1 MNMRSGSDAV
11 DVCAGSCPCATRRHD
26 PRLVVVTGGPG
37 AGKTAG
43 LEMARRSLCG
53 HVVILPEAAGIVFG
67 GGFPR
72 LTSLPA
78 RRAAQRAIFCV
89 QRQLERLHLEHR
101 TAAVVL
107 CDRGTLDGIAYWPG
121 GRNDFET
128 DMAVTVDAE
137 RARYAAVIHLRTP
150 DQDKGYDHS
159 NPLRT
164 EDPDTA
170 AEIDARIADAWHHH
184 PNRTIVDA
192 TVDFPT
198 KAQRALGAIA
208 AELPAC
214 CIPEYS

>member
-1 MNMRSGSDAV
+1 MNPESASDLV
-11 DVCAGSCPCATRRHD
+11 ETCTGSCPCAQQRHD

-37 AGKTAG
+37 AGKTAV

-78 RRAAQRAIFCV
+78 RRAAQHAIFCV
-89 QRQLERLHLEHR
+89 QRQRERLHLDQR
-101 TAAVVL
+101 GPAVVL

-121 GRNDFET
+121 ERDDFET

-137 RARYAAVIHLRTP
+137 LARYQAVIHLRTP
-150 DQDKGYDHS
+150 GRGRGYDHS

-170 AEIDARIADAWHHH
+170 AEIDDRIAEAWHHH
-184 PNRTIVDA
+184 PNRTIIDA

-198 KAQRALGAIA
+198 KAQRALEAIA

-214 CIPEYS
+214 CNPEPS

>member
-1 MNMRSGSDAV
+1 MNPESASDLV
-11 DVCAGSCPCATRRHD
+11 ETCTGSCPCARQRHD

-37 AGKTAG
+37 AGKTAV

-72 LTSLPA
+72 LASLPA
-78 RRAAQRAIFCV
+78 RRAAQHAIFCV
-89 QRQLERLHLEHR
+89 QRQLERLHLDQR
-101 TAAVVL
+101 GAAVVL

-121 GRNDFET
+121 ERDDFET

-137 RARYAAVIHLRTP
+137 LARYQAVIHLRTP
-150 DQDKGYDHS
+150 GRGRGYDHS

-170 AEIDARIADAWHHH
+170 AEIDDRIAEAWHHH
-184 PNRTIVDA
+184 PNRTIIDA

-198 KAQRALGAIA
+198 KAQRALEAIA

-214 CIPEYS
+214 CNPEPS